1 MTDNAE
7 KAYLAR
13 RLLNVY
19 RPRHVAHLTEKG
31 NSMIFTHRITWHI
44 GLNRK
49 GVPYPP
55 SEAIEA
61 ASDQL
66 ARRGIDGFTV
76 VQGVGYW
83 QGEAEE
89 CLIVSVMV
97 DWDGFGSRA
106 VADGI
111 AHDLAYDLGQDA
123 VAWAVDALAAGE
135 LAWRG

>member
-1 MTDNAE
+1 
-7 KAYLAR
+7 
-13 RLLNVY
+13 
-19 RPRHVAHLTEKG
+19 
-31 NSMIFTHRITWHI
+31 MIFTHRITWHI
-44 GLNRK
+44 GLNCQ
-49 GVPYPP
+49 GVPYPAG
-55 SEAIEA
+55 EAIEA
-61 ASDQL
+61 AKRQL
-66 ARRGIDGFTV
+66 ANRGIDGFTV

-111 AHDLAYDLGQDA
+111 AHDLARDLGQDA
-123 VAWAVDALAAGE
+123 VAWAVDALAAGA